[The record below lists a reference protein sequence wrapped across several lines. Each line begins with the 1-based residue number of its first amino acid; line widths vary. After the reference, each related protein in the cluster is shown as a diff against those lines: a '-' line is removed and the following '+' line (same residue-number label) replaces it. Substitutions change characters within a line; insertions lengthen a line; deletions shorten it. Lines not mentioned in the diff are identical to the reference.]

1 MATVKKNIKKVQ
13 AGGSLSN
20 IYTGPAKT
28 NPGVLK
34 AKADKAKADSSVKA
48 YKAKSDSMRQSAVT
62 KAKAKVKMKS
72 GGKMTKKCKYGCK

>member
-1 MATVKKNIKKVQ
+1 MATIKKGVKKAQ
-13 AGGSLSN
+13 AGGNFSK

-62 KAKAKVKMKS
+62 KAKAKAKLKS
-72 GGKMTKKCKYGCK
+72 GGKMKKCKNGC